1 MLKDGITPC
10 KTIQAEGKDAG
21 ISWSSIRRAA
31 DSMIVVKKKGAD
43 GWYWKLND
51 RDAALQQAQEAQEAQ
66 EAQPLKRE
74 HLEHL
79 EVNQRQSMPEGSELE
94 HLEL

>member
-1 MLKDGITPC
+1 MGVLGKNKGKHLEI
-10 KTIQAEGKDAG
+10 EGKEAG

-31 DSMIVVKKKGAD
+31 DALMVVKKKGAE

-51 RDAALQQAQEAQEAQ
+51 KELAVQRAQEAQEAQ
-66 EAQPLKRE
+66 EAQPLEVE

-79 EVNQRQSMPEGSELE
+79 EIRERL
-94 HLEL
+94 